1 VSTLLIRNARLLD
14 PSQGLDRSGD
24 LFVRDGKVVAYEAPN
39 EPCDVVID
47 APGKIVTPGLI
58 DMHVHL
64 REPGQ
69 EEDETIATGTAAAL
83 AGGFTSIACVADTDP
98 PIDTE
103 ADVEYVQ
110 HQARRA
116 DNCNVYVIACVSK
129 QRQGKELAELGQL
142 AAVGVVGFSDDDAP
156 IENPELLRR
165 AFEYALM
172 FDKPILNHAQV
183 RELAHGGVMHE
194 GMVSMILG
202 LPGMPSSAENVMVSR
217 DIALAESTG
226 GRLHLMHVSTRGS
239 VDLTRHAKQRGVRVT
254 AEVCPHNFAL
264 TDEAM
269 YSFNSNFKTNPPLR
283 HQKHIDAC
291 IEALRDGTIDVI
303 ASDHSPLALEKKTCE
318 LDQAPFGA
326 AGLETVLG
334 LVVTKL
340 IEPGH
345 LTWSQAIEKLTIN
358 PARIL
363 GLKNKGTLAIGA
375 DADITIIDPSVQWTV
390 DPQTWKSKSANTP
403 FAGWTL
409 TGRAAAT
416 IVGGR
421 VKWTVED
428 SMQTR

>member
-1 VSTLLIRNARLLD
+1 MPTLLIRNARLLD
-14 PSQGLDRSGD
+14 PSQHLDRTGD
-24 LFVRDGKVVAYEAPN
+24 LFVRDGRIEAYEAPPG
-39 EPCDVVID
+39 ECDRVID
-47 APGKIVTPGLI
+47 ARDMIVAPGLI

-103 ADVEYVQ
+103 ADVQFVQ

-116 DNCNVYVIACVSK
+116 DNCNVYVVACVSK
-129 QRQGKELAELGQL
+129 QRKGKELSEMGLL
-142 AAVGVVGFSDDDAP
+142 SAVGVVGFSDDDAP

-165 AFEYALM
+165 AFEYSLM
-172 FDKPILNHAQV
+172 FDKPILNHAEV
-183 RELAHGGVMHE
+183 RELADGGVMHE
-194 GMVSMILG
+194 GLVSLVLG
-202 LPGMPSSAENVMVSR
+202 LPGLPSSAENVMVSR

-226 GRLHLMHVSTRGS
+226 GRLHLMHISTRGS

-264 TDEAM
+264 TDEELYKFDAN
-269 YSFNSNFKTNPPLR
+269 YKTNPPLR
-283 HQKHIDAC
+283 HQKHVDAC
-291 IEALRDGTIDVI
+291 IEALVDGTIDVI
-303 ASDHSPLALEKKTCE
+303 ASDHSPLASEKKIRE
-318 LDQAPFGA
+318 LDLAPFGV
-326 AGLETVLG
+326 AGLETTLG

-345 LTWSQAIEKLTIN
+345 LTWSQAIEKMTIN

-363 GLKNKGTLAIGA
+363 GLVGKGTLAIGA
-375 DADITIIDPSVQWTV
+375 DADITIIDPAAEWVV
-390 DPQTWKSKSANTP
+390 DPRTWKSKSANTP

-409 TGRAAAT
+409 RGRAAAT
-416 IVGGR
+416 IVGGV
-421 VKWTVED
+421 VKWSAD
-428 SMQTR
+428 AAAL